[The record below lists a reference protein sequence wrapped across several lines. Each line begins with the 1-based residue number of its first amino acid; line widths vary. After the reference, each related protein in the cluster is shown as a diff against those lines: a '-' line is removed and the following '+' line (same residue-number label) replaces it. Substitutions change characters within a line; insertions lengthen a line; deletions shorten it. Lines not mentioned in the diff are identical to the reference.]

1 MRIAFVG
8 KGGAGKSTVAT
19 LFFLYQ
25 TEILK
30 NRCIIFDADL
40 NVHVPKLLGIEF
52 PSSKLLSSTENTKK
66 IREFFIGK
74 SKKIKGINYF
84 YKTTP
89 PSKGVNLFAL
99 SLSNY
104 IIENFTVGYKQN
116 FIAAVGTYE
125 KEGIGVSCYHTNL
138 SILENIL
145 NFAELKRNEMIIVD
159 MVAGI
164 DAFSNTLHQQF
175 DLITLVIE
183 PTQESIEVYN
193 QYLDLATHADIAKN
207 IYVIANKIEEQ
218 EDFDFIKKYVDEK
231 KIIGQFPKIAAI
243 KKKRQNNIP
252 LNKDDFKY
260 FNIEVFEKLYSLLNK
275 IKINPNDRLKKLHQL
290 HLKYIKQEY
299 VKRAVGDISYQIDEE
314 FSYGSE

>member
-1 MRIAFVG
+1 
-8 KGGAGKSTVAT
+8 
-19 LFFLYQ
+19 
-25 TEILK
+25 
-30 NRCIIFDADL
+30 
-40 NVHVPKLLGIEF
+40 
-52 PSSKLLSSTENTKK
+52 
-66 IREFFIGK
+66 
-74 SKKIKGINYF
+74 
-84 YKTTP
+84 
-89 PSKGVNLFAL
+89 
-99 SLSNY
+99 
-104 IIENFTVGYKQN
+104 
-116 FIAAVGTYE
+116 
-125 KEGIGVSCYHTNL
+125 
-138 SILENIL
+138 
-145 NFAELKRNEMIIVD
+145 

-193 QYLDLATHADIAKN
+193 QYLDLASHADIAKY

-252 LNKDDFKY
+252 LNQDDFKY

-275 IKINPNDRLKKLHQL
+275 IKINPIDRLKKLHQL

-314 FSYGSE
+314 FSYASE